1 MSFLK
6 INKFPRSYKLQAPL
20 ITKKK
25 ICKADLGQE
34 VLFNEMHVCSR
45 NKINDAGFILFIL
58 LLTGFFVYYH
68 EVSRYHAH
76 GNIYE

>member
-1 MSFLK
+1 MNSPEVTNYRLL
-6 INKFPRSYKLQAPL
+6 SSQ
-20 ITKKK
+20 KK

-58 LLTGFFVYYH
+58 LLTGFFC
-68 EVSRYHAH
+68 
-76 GNIYE
+76 ILP